1 MLNEVPGMEIEAKF
15 YLPDPEE
22 FRRRLAASGATAMRG
37 PLLERN
43 WRFDDDR
50 ASLTQQGLVLR
61 LRIDDAARLTFK
73 APSAVAEVRQESE
86 FEVSDPEAARDL
98 LAGLG
103 YHPVWAYEKQ
113 RTVYHLASADVMID
127 VLPFGTFV
135 EVEAGSLEAVEAVA
149 RRLGLDWRRRLPA
162 SYWAL
167 FTRVQEARRLP
178 FRDATFADFIGQ
190 PPVRPEELG
199 ASDGLTA
206 PPDRYP
212 AGEKDN
218 R

>member
-1 MLNEVPGMEIEAKF
+1 MEIEAKF
-15 YLPDPEE
+15 YLSDPDEL
-22 FRRRLAASGATAMRG
+22 RRQLGRLGATATRG

-50 ASLTQQGLVLR
+50 GSLTQQGLVLR

-73 APSAVAEVRQESE
+73 APSGVAEIRQETE
-86 FEVSDPEAARDL
+86 FEVSDPEAAQVL

-103 YHPVWAYEKQ
+103 YHPVWAYEKR
-113 RTVYHLASADVMID
+113 RTVYHLAPADVMID

-135 EVEAGSLEAVEAVA
+135 EVEAPSLEAVEAVA
-149 RRLGLDWRRRLPA
+149 RRIGLDWRRRLPA

-167 FTRVQEARRLP
+167 FTRLNKVRRLP
-178 FRDATFADFIGQ
+178 FRDATFADFVGQ

-206 PPDRYP
+206 PPDRYL
-212 AGEKDN
+212 AGDKDN